1 MDLSTTYLGLQLK
14 NPLVPS
20 ASPLMRKVDNIKRME
35 DTGAAAVVLHS
46 LFEEEIRQAS
56 HEFDHYLNYGAESY
70 WEALS
75 YFPEVDLRI
84 GPDSYLNHV
93 RKVKAAVSI
102 PVIAS
107 LNGVSTG
114 GWIDYAKKIEDAG
127 ADALELNTYYLAA
140 EPDQAGA
147 DVEQMYLDLVAELKA
162 SVHIPIAIKLGHQF
176 SAFANMARRLDQAGA
191 NGLVLFNRFYEPD
204 YDLESLEIVPDVR
217 LSTPHELRIRLRW
230 VAILYGRIKADLA
243 LTGGVHDARRCD
255 QGRHGRREG
264 GDDNLSA
271 LAARDP
277 LPGDDVARSHHLD
290 GRARVRIRP
299 ADAWQHEP
307 ARRGATG
314 RARACELHACPAFLP
329 AQRLT
334 RQPNDIRTA
343 RIRGFCRLAGQCE
356 KPAEAS
362 IHGVKAVVLAQQGVS
377 CSERVPEDL
386 LR

>member
-230 VAILYGRIKADLA
+230 VAILCGRIKADLA
-243 LTGGVHDARRCD
+243 LTGGVHDAAD
-255 QGRHGRREG
+255 VIKAVMAGAKVAMTT
-264 GDDNLSA
+264 SA
-271 LAARDP
+271 LLQHGIPYLGTMLRDLTTWMEEHEYESVQQMHGSMSQRAVAQPAALERANYMHV
-277 LPGDDVARSHHLD
+277 LRSY
-290 GRARVRIRP
+290 
-299 ADAWQHEP
+299 
-307 ARRGATG
+307 
-314 RARACELHACPAFLP
+314 
-329 AQRLT
+329 
-334 RQPNDIRTA
+334 QPN
-343 RIRGFCRLAGQCE
+343 
-356 KPAEAS
+356 
-362 IHGVKAVVLAQQGVS
+362 V
-377 CSERVPEDL
+377 
-386 LR
+386 

>member
-35 DTGAAAVVLHS
+35 DAGAAAVVLHS

-84 GPDSYLNHV
+84 GPDSYLNHI

-230 VAILYGRIKADLA
+230 VAILYGSIQADLA
-243 LTGGVHDARRCD
+243 LTGGVHDAAD
-255 QGRHGRREG
+255 VIKAVMAGAKVAMTT
-264 GDDNLSA
+264 SA
-271 LAARDP
+271 LLQHGIPYLGRMLRELTAWMEEHEYESIQQMHGSMSQRAVAQPAA
-277 LPGDDVARSHHLD
+277 LE
-290 GRARVRIRP
+290 RANYMRV
-299 ADAWQHEP
+299 
-307 ARRGATG
+307 
-314 RARACELHACPAFLP
+314 LHSY
-329 AQRLT
+329 
-334 RQPNDIRTA
+334 QPN
-343 RIRGFCRLAGQCE
+343 
-356 KPAEAS
+356 
-362 IHGVKAVVLAQQGVS
+362 V
-377 CSERVPEDL
+377 
-386 LR
+386 

>member
-1 MDLSTTYLGLQLK
+1 
-14 NPLVPS
+14 
-20 ASPLMRKVDNIKRME
+20 MRKVDNIKRME
-35 DTGAAAVVLHS
+35 DAGAAAVVLHS

-140 EPDQAGA
+140 EPDQAGT

-162 SVHIPIAIKLGHQF
+162 SVYIPIAIKLGHQF

-230 VAILYGRIKADLA
+230 VAILCGRVKADLA
-243 LTGGVHDARRCD
+243 LTGGVHDAAD
-255 QGRHGRREG
+255 VIKAVMAGAKVAMTT
-264 GDDNLSA
+264 SA
-271 LAARDP
+271 LLQHGIPYLGTMLCDLNTWMEEHEYESVQQMHGSMSQRAVAQPAALERANYMHV
-277 LPGDDVARSHHLD
+277 LRSY
-290 GRARVRIRP
+290 
-299 ADAWQHEP
+299 
-307 ARRGATG
+307 
-314 RARACELHACPAFLP
+314 
-329 AQRLT
+329 
-334 RQPNDIRTA
+334 QPN
-343 RIRGFCRLAGQCE
+343 
-356 KPAEAS
+356 
-362 IHGVKAVVLAQQGVS
+362 V
-377 CSERVPEDL
+377 
-386 LR
+386 

>member
-35 DTGAAAVVLHS
+35 DAGAAAVVLHS

-230 VAILYGRIKADLA
+230 VAILCGSVKADLA
-243 LTGGVHDARRCD
+243 LTGGVHDAAD
-255 QGRHGRREG
+255 VIKAVMAGAKVAMTT
-264 GDDNLSA
+264 SA
-271 LAARDP
+271 LLQHGIPYLGRMLRELTAWMEEHEYESIQQMHGSMSQRAVAQPAA
-277 LPGDDVARSHHLD
+277 LE
-290 GRARVRIRP
+290 RANYMRV
-299 ADAWQHEP
+299 
-307 ARRGATG
+307 
-314 RARACELHACPAFLP
+314 LHSY
-329 AQRLT
+329 
-334 RQPNDIRTA
+334 QPN
-343 RIRGFCRLAGQCE
+343 
-356 KPAEAS
+356 
-362 IHGVKAVVLAQQGVS
+362 V
-377 CSERVPEDL
+377 
-386 LR
+386 

>member
-35 DTGAAAVVLHS
+35 DAGAAAVVLHS

-84 GPDSYLNHV
+84 GPDSYLNHI

-230 VAILYGRIKADLA
+230 VAILYGSIQADLA
-243 LTGGVHDARRCD
+243 LTGGVHDAAD
-255 QGRHGRREG
+255 VIKAVMAGAKVAMTT
-264 GDDNLSA
+264 SA
-271 LAARDP
+271 LLQHGIPYLGRMLRELTAWMEEHEYESIQQMHGSMSQRAVAQPAA
-277 LPGDDVARSHHLD
+277 LE
-290 GRARVRIRP
+290 RANYMRV
-299 ADAWQHEP
+299 
-307 ARRGATG
+307 
-314 RARACELHACPAFLP
+314 LHSY
-329 AQRLT
+329 QT
-334 RQPNDIRTA
+334 N
-343 RIRGFCRLAGQCE
+343 
-356 KPAEAS
+356 
-362 IHGVKAVVLAQQGVS
+362 V
-377 CSERVPEDL
+377 
-386 LR
+386 